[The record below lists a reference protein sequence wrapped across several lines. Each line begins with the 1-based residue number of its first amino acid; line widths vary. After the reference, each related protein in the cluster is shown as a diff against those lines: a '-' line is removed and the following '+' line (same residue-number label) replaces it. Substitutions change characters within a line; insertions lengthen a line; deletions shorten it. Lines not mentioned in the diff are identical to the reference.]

1 MGMYRVRVASQG
13 WTGGP
18 GLNTFYFA
26 SIGGGGAP
34 GAQLA
39 LDRVKAVFE
48 ALKGIYP
55 SQSTFTFN
63 PEVDHIEEANGE
75 LTNSWAVDQPA
86 TTTGTL
92 TDGYSAIVTM
102 VLMRLRT
109 EGIVN
114 GNRVLGRAFLGP
126 VGRITDADGTPMTA
140 ALDIVSNG
148 GDELLDDGF
157 LGPPPVV
164 WSRPVSAEDATP
176 GSPERDGSK
185 HSVTTVVAPNKYSY
199 LSSRR
204 D

>member
-1 MGMYRVRVASQG
+1 MYRVRVASQG

-26 SIGGGGAP
+26 SIGGGGVP

-39 LDRVKAVFE
+39 IDRVKAVFE
-48 ALKGIYP
+48 AAKGIYP
-55 SQSTFTFN
+55 NTSTFTFN
-63 PEVDHIEEANGE
+63 PEVDHIEEENGE
-75 LTNSWAVDQPA
+75 LTNTFVTDQPA

-92 TDGYSAIVTM
+92 TDGYSPIPTM
-102 VLMRLRT
+102 MLMRLRT

-114 GNRVLGRAFLGP
+114 GQRVLGRAFLGP

-140 ALDIVSNG
+140 AITIVNDA

-164 WSRPVSAEDATP
+164 WARPVSAAQATEN
-176 GSPERDGSK
+176 SPERDGSK
-185 HSVTTVVAPNKYSY
+185 HSVTTATSVNKYSV
-199 LSSRR
+199 LRSRR